1 MKPMIPPRR
10 MQECERAFF
19 RAGSVPSI
27 DVMERAP
34 RALAD
39 AIAAE
44 LPAGGRIDF
53 ACGPGGNGG
62 DGLACA
68 RMLNGQYRCRVFLT
82 KPPTHPDAVEN
93 LRRAKL
99 AGVTVVE
106 MERAES
112 TGEPACSGAAGS
124 LSCAQD
130 FKAAMRTSPVFIR
143 KAAWL
148 NYCCHCTY
156 ICQASPAQEHL
167 RSVLSAGV
175 S

>member
-1 MKPMIPPRR
+1 MKPMISPRR

-27 DVMERAP
+27 DVMERAA

-44 LPAGGRIDF
+44 LPVGSRIDF

-82 KPPTHPDAVEN
+82 KPPTHPDTVEN

-124 LSCAQD
+124 LSCTQD
-130 FKAAMRTSPVFIR
+130 
-143 KAAWL
+143 
-148 NYCCHCTY
+148 
-156 ICQASPAQEHL
+156 
-167 RSVLSAGV
+167 
-175 S
+175 

>member
-1 MKPMIPPRR
+1 MKPMISPRR

-27 DVMERAP
+27 DVMERAA

-44 LPAGGRIDF
+44 LPAGGRINF

-124 LSCAQD
+124 L
-130 FKAAMRTSPVFIR
+130 KTSGSFR
-143 KAAWL
+143 
-148 NYCCHCTY
+148 C
-156 ICQASPAQEHL
+156 SPS
-167 RSVLSAGV
+167 RR
-175 S
+175 

>member
-1 MKPMIPPRR
+1 MKPMISPRR

-19 RAGSVPSI
+19 RTGSILSI
-27 DVMERAP
+27 DVMERAA

-44 LPAGGRIDF
+44 LPVGSRIDF

-93 LRRAKL
+93 LRRARA
-99 AGVTVVE
+99 AGVMVVG
-106 MERAES
+106 MESVAES
-112 TGEPACSGAAGS
+112 ARFGAIED
-124 LSCAQD
+124 LS
-130 FKAAMRTSPVFIR
+130 
-143 KAAWL
+143 
-148 NYCCHCTY
+148 
-156 ICQASPAQEHL
+156 
-167 RSVLSAGV
+167 
-175 S
+175 